1 MIDKAKWV
9 LSDVTIKRCS
19 AHSSCLE
26 LKFAISRSFIK
37 GFLSEWNCLMTLLW
51 GVRERERATGMNKST
66 KKLKQI
72 FHIKLWE
79 GRWRTKRFQMFYF
92 SPLDSNG
99 EAEFAC
105 FGTTWNVRMK
115 MFLCFFGV
123 EKITTAMTKKFCVS
137 HQRAELLNGGRR
149 VCAFEGMFCAHQERY
164 LTLTIEN
171 EFASSAFIWVV
182 LSFRNEIMNNDT
194 TFAE

>member
-9 LSDVTIKRCS
+9 LSDVTMKRCS

-37 GFLSEWNCLMTLLW
+37 GFFIRMKLFDDPFIGW
-51 GVRERERATGMNKST
+51 ERERATGMNKST

-105 FGTTWNVRMK
+105 FRTTWNVRMK
-115 MFLCFFGV
+115 MFFVLFRYQQKNNGDDEKILCFSP
-123 EKITTAMTKKFCVS
+123 ESWT
-137 HQRAELLNGGRR
+137 
-149 VCAFEGMFCAHQERY
+149 FEWRPTCMCF
-164 LTLTIEN
+164 
-171 EFASSAFIWVV
+171 
-182 LSFRNEIMNNDT
+182 
-194 TFAE
+194 